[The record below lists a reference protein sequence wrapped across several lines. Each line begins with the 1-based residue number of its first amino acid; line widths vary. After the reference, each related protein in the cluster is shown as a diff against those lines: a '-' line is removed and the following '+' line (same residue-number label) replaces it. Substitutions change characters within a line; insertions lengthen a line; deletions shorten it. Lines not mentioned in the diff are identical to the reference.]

1 MSTEE
6 ACRQIDEM
14 LKNKKWDTDLISRAL
29 PLLPDIALKGLINDA
44 AGLDDGIAKVA
55 WLAEASTKCRQPPQQ
70 KESTAAQPF
79 AAKDSSKELRR
90 LNSMRTYMPPISKFP
105 SSQQPTQQPT
115 QQGIAKTQKKTYGW
129 PQKVQY
135 E

>member
-14 LKNKKWDTDLISRAL
+14 LKNKKWDTDLILRSL

-55 WLAEASTKCRQPPQQ
+55 WLAEASTKCRQPPQSQ
-70 KESTAAQPF
+70 MTQYKKNIIKARDCSEEAM
-79 AAKDSSKELRR
+79 AK
-90 LNSMRTYMPPISKFP
+90 I
-105 SSQQPTQQPT
+105 
-115 QQGIAKTQKKTYGW
+115 KKTS
-129 PQKVQY
+129 K
-135 E
+135 